1 MKIATYNINGIN
13 GRLQILLRWLKEA
26 QPDIVCL
33 QELKAENNRFPEQA
47 ILEAGYHAIWHGQK
61 SWNGVAILSKTE
73 IRELRRDLPGED
85 NEYTHSRYIEAF
97 INGIVIGCIY
107 LPNGNPYPGPKFEY
121 KLRWFERLAIHAKDL
136 VDRDL
141 PVILIGDYNVMP
153 TELDTYKPEK
163 YLENALFRP
172 ETRKAYKDLVDQ
184 GWTDAIRTLYPNE
197 RIYTFWD
204 YLRDAYGRNAGL
216 RLDHFLVN
224 KKVANRLA
232 AGDVDKHVRG
242 WKGASDH
249 APVWIELADRDLPEA
264 KRRAMKIDK
273 LETKIEAVEEGKDLS
288 PAPVADLKTLLAEA
302 PKSKIPLFL
311 KPMKAT
317 LVDEPFDD
325 PGWIYEIKWDGYRA
339 LSIIEKGKAS
349 LVSRNNL
356 PFDQFA
362 PVNDLLAGWGMNAV
376 LDGEIVA
383 LDDKGNANFGALQN
397 WRNTKKATLAFYV
410 FDILW
415 YEGRLLTGLP
425 FYQRRE
431 VLKAVLPADND
442 LVRISQAFEV
452 NGIEFFEAAKRMK
465 LEGIIAKRAD
475 SLYSSDARSREWLK
489 IKAKRRQE
497 VVIAGFTK
505 NEGTGKYF
513 SALAIGV
520 YDGKGVLRYIGKVG
534 TGFNDA
540 KQKEMLALFK
550 PLITPEC
557 PFDIEP
563 DVDEPS
569 QFRPRRLGAKATW
582 LKPELVC
589 EVEFAEI
596 TSDGKVRQASFK
608 GMRSDKKAE
617 DVVLEVEADTQ
628 EVVDEVGL
636 EADITEVESGKVKTE
651 TGKLKAES
659 SKLKSQSSKPKE
671 HDKSPAGLLI
681 TSKEETEVKKVDGH
695 TLKFTHLN
703 KLYWPEDK
711 VSKRDMFNYYHQ
723 VAPFIVPYLKDR
735 PMSLN
740 RYPGGIHSDSFY
752 QKNVKDKAPDWA
764 ETMPHTNGE
773 NEEKDYLLGNNE
785 ATLLWMA
792 SLGCI
797 EMNPWFSRVQSP
809 DNPDY
814 CVIDLDP
821 DKQHFDQVIQAA
833 QEVKKVLDAIGVP
846 SYPKTSGST
855 GIHIYIPLGAKYT
868 YEQSQLFAN
877 IVVKLVNKQIPK
889 FTTLERM
896 ISNRKGKMYLD
907 FLQNR
912 PGATIA
918 SVYSLRPKPGATV
931 SMPLTWDEVK
941 PGLTMRDFTI
951 HNAIGRIKE
960 TGDLFTGVLGE
971 GIDLFETIK
980 RAQEVF

>member
-13 GRLQILLRWLKEA
+13 GRLEILLRWLKEA
-26 QPDIVCL
+26 QPDVVCL
-33 QELKAENNRFPEQA
+33 QELKSENHKFPELA
-47 ILEAGYHAIWHGQK
+47 ISEAGYQAVWHGQK

-73 IRELRRDLPGED
+73 IRELRNDLPGED
-85 NEYTHSRYIEAF
+85 EEFTHSRYIEAF
-97 INGIVIGCIY
+97 TGGIVIGCLY
-107 LPNGNPYPGPKFEY
+107 LPNGNPYPGPKFNY
-121 KLRWFERLAIHAKDL
+121 KLRWFKRLADHAKDL
-136 VDRDL
+136 VNREL

-172 ETRKAYKDLVDQ
+172 ESRKAFKDLVDQ
-184 GWTDAIRTLYPNE
+184 GWTDAIRKLYPDE

-216 RLDHFLVN
+216 RLDHFLLN
-224 KKVANRLA
+224 KNVSFRLKTAN
-232 AGDVDKHVRG
+232 VDKYVRG
-242 WKGASDH
+242 WPGTSDH
-249 APVWIELADRDLPEA
+249 APVWIELSDGKNQKGKTKTADVNNPVKDPEITVNSPDLPELQGLA
-264 KRRAMKIDK
+264 ALLKELPK
-273 LETKIEAVEEGKDLS
+273 TS
-288 PAPVADLKTLLAEA
+288 FPAD
-302 PKSKIPLFL
+302 I

-317 LVDEPFDD
+317 LVDEPFDQQ
-325 PGWIYEIKWDGYRA
+325 GWIYEIKWDGYRA
-339 LSIIEKGKAS
+339 VALLNDGKAT
-349 LVSRNNL
+349 LMSRNNL
-356 PFDQFA
+356 VFGQFQ
-362 PVNDLLAGWGMNAV
+362 PINDLLESWNLNMV

-383 LDDKGNANFGALQN
+383 LNDKGTADFGALQN
-397 WRNTKKATLAFYV
+397 WRNKKSAHLAYYI

-415 YEGRLLTGLP
+415 YNGRDLTGLP
-425 FYQRRE
+425 LKSRRE
-431 VLKAVLPADND
+431 ILDAVLPENNE
-442 LVRISQAFEV
+442 LIRPSQTFDV
-452 NGIEFFEAAKRMK
+452 GGIEFFEAAKKMG

-475 SLYSSDARSREWLK
+475 SLYTSDARSREWLK

-520 YDGKGVLRYIGKVG
+520 FDQKGVLRYIGKVG
-534 TGFNDA
+534 TGFNDT
-540 KQKEMLALFK
+540 KQKEMMAQFK
-550 PLITPEC
+550 PLITMES
-557 PFDIEP
+557 PFDVEP

-596 TSDGKVRQASFK
+596 TSDGKIRQASFK
-608 GMRSDKKAE
+608 GMRSDKKAR
-617 DVVLEVEADTQ
+617 DVMMEIESDTE
-628 EVVDEVGL
+628 EVVEEVSL
-636 EADITEVESGKVKTE
+636 MAELKRDASKQTDPKPKRSVKPK
-651 TGKLKAES
+651 TGKT
-659 SKLKSQSSKPKE
+659 
-671 HDKSPAGLLI
+671 PADLLI
-681 TSKEETEVKKVDGH
+681 TSKKETEEIKVDGH
-695 TLKFTHLN
+695 LIKFTHLN
-703 KLYWPEDK
+703 KLYWPEDM
-711 VSKRDMFNYYHQ
+711 VTKRDMFNYYHQ
-723 VAPFIVPYLKDR
+723 VAPFMVPYLKDR

-740 RYPGGIHSDSFY
+740 RYPGGIHGESFY
-752 QKNVKDKAPDWA
+752 QKNVRDKAPGWA

-773 NEEKDYLLGNNE
+773 GVDKDYLLGNNE

-797 EMNPWFSRVQSP
+797 EINPWFSRIQSP

-814 CVIDLDP
+814 CIIDLDP

-833 QEVKKVLDAIGVP
+833 LEVKKVLDAIDVP

-855 GIHIYIPLGAKYT
+855 GMHIYIPLGAQYT
-868 YEQSQLFAN
+868 YDQSQLFAN
-877 IVVKLVNKQIPK
+877 IIVKLVQKQIPD

-918 SVYSLRPKPGATV
+918 GVYSLRPKPGATV
-931 SMPLTWDEVK
+931 SMPVTWDEVR

-951 HNAIGRIKE
+951 HNAIDRLKE
-960 TGDLFTGVLGE
+960 TGDLFTGVLGS
-971 GIDLFETIK
+971 GIDLMKTLEK
-980 RAQEVF
+980 VKNLVL

>member
-1 MKIATYNINGIN
+1 LSLIPLKIATYNINGIN
-13 GRLQILLRWLKEA
+13 GRLDILLRWLKEA

-33 QELKAENNRFPEQA
+33 QELKSENNKFPEKA
-47 ILEAGYHAIWHGQK
+47 INDAGYQAIWHGQK

-73 IRELRRDLPGED
+73 IKELRNDLPGED
-85 NEYTHSRYIEAF
+85 EEYTHSRYIEAF

-107 LPNGNPYPGPKFEY
+107 LPNGNPWPGPKFDY
-121 KLRWFERLAIHAKDL
+121 KLRWFKRLDEHAKDL
-136 VDRDL
+136 VGRDL

-172 ETRKAYKDLVDQ
+172 ESRKAFKDLVDQ
-184 GWTDAIRTLYPNE
+184 GWTDAIRTLYPDE

-216 RLDHFLVN
+216 RLDHFLLN
-224 KKVANRLA
+224 KQIAGRLI
-232 AGDVDKHVRG
+232 AGNVDKEVRG

-249 APVWIELADRDLPEA
+249 APVWIELADEIGTASVPGKVKKTKAKAGSSNAENVIAEPKGLVQLLSELPE
-264 KRRAMKIDK
+264 IP
-273 LETKIEAVEEGKDLS
+273 V
-288 PAPVADLKTLLAEA
+288 PAA
-302 PKSKIPLFL
+302 I

-317 LVDEPFDD
+317 LVDEPFDQ
-325 PGWIYEIKWDGYRA
+325 PGWMYEIKWDGYRA
-339 LSIIEKGKAS
+339 VAILNEGKAT
-349 LVSRNNL
+349 LTSRNNL
-356 PFDQFA
+356 VFEQFQ
-362 PVNDLLAGWGMNAV
+362 PINDLLESWEMNVV

-383 LDDKGNANFGALQN
+383 LNVQGTADFGALQN
-397 WRNTKKATLAFYV
+397 WRNKKNALLAFYV

-415 YEGRLLTGLP
+415 YNGRDLTGLP
-425 FYQRRE
+425 LRSRRE
-431 VLKAVLPADND
+431 ILDAVLPKDTE
-442 LVRISQAFEV
+442 LIRPSQVFEV
-452 NGIEFFEAAKRMK
+452 GGIEFFEAAKKMG
-465 LEGIIAKRAD
+465 LEGIIAKRSD
-475 SLYSSDARSREWLK
+475 SLYTSDARSREWLK
-489 IKAKRRQE
+489 VKAKRRQE

-520 YDGKGVLRYIGKVG
+520 HDQKGVLRYIGKVG

-540 KQKEMLALFK
+540 RQKEMMQLFE
-550 PLITPEC
+550 PLITKES
-557 PFDIEP
+557 PFDVEP

-582 LKPELVC
+582 LKPLLVC

-608 GMRSDKKAE
+608 GMRTDKDPK
-617 DVVLEVEADTQ
+617 DVVMEVEVDT
-628 EVVDEVGL
+628 EEIVGDINSPDDPVPVVP
-636 EADITEVESGKVKTE
+636 
-651 TGKLKAES
+651 TGKSRKGSAL
-659 SKLKSQSSKPKE
+659 QSAQKPA
-671 HDKSPAGLLI
+671 DLLI
-681 TSKEETEVKKVDGH
+681 TFNKETEEVKVDGRL
-695 TLKFTHLN
+695 LKLTHLN

-711 VSKRDMFNYYHQ
+711 VTKRDMFNYYHQ
-723 VAPFIVPYLKDR
+723 VAPFMVPYLKDR

-740 RYPGGIHSDSFY
+740 RFPGGIHGESFY
-752 QKNVKDKAPDWA
+752 QKNVRDKAPEWA

-773 NEEKDYLLGNNE
+773 GVDKDYLLGNNE

-797 EMNPWFSRVQSP
+797 EINPWFSRVQSP

-814 CVIDLDP
+814 CIIDLDP

-833 QEVKKVLDAIGVP
+833 QEVKKVLDAIDVP

-855 GIHIYIPLGAKYT
+855 GMHIYIPLGAKYT
-868 YEQSQLFAN
+868 YDQSQLFAN
-877 IVVKLVNKQIPK
+877 IIVKLVQQQIPD

-918 SVYSLRPKPGATV
+918 GVYSLRPKPGATV
-931 SMPLTWDEVK
+931 SMPVTWDEVK

-951 HNAIGRIKE
+951 HNAIDRIRE
-960 TGDLFTGVLGE
+960 TGDLFTDVLGE
-971 GIDLFETIK
+971 GIDLARTIK
-980 RAQEVF
+980 KAQSIFNE

>member
-13 GRLQILLRWLKEA
+13 GRLDILLRWLQEA

-33 QELKAENNRFPEQA
+33 QELKAENNRFPEDKL
-47 ILEAGYHAIWHGQK
+47 LEAGYHAIWHGQK

-107 LPNGNPYPGPKFEY
+107 LPNGNPYPGPKFDY
-121 KLRWFERLAIHAKDL
+121 KLRWFERLIAHGKDL
-136 VDRDL
+136 VGRDL

-216 RLDHFLVN
+216 RLDHFLLN

-232 AGDVDKHVRG
+232 SADVDKHVRG

-249 APVWIELADRDLPEA
+249 APVWIELADKDLPEA

-273 LETKIEAVEEGKDLS
+273 HET
-288 PAPVADLKTLLAEA
+288 
-302 PKSKIPLFL
+302 
-311 KPMKAT
+311 
-317 LVDEPFDD
+317 
-325 PGWIYEIKWDGYRA
+325 
-339 LSIIEKGKAS
+339 
-349 LVSRNNL
+349 
-356 PFDQFA
+356 
-362 PVNDLLAGWGMNAV
+362 
-376 LDGEIVA
+376 EIV
-383 LDDKGNANFGALQN
+383 D
-397 WRNTKKATLAFYV
+397 AT
-410 FDILW
+410 
-415 YEGRLLTGLP
+415 
-425 FYQRRE
+425 
-431 VLKAVLPADND
+431 
-442 LVRISQAFEV
+442 
-452 NGIEFFEAAKRMK
+452 
-465 LEGIIAKRAD
+465 
-475 SLYSSDARSREWLK
+475 SLS
-489 IKAKRRQE
+489 
-497 VVIAGFTK
+497 
-505 NEGTGKYF
+505 
-513 SALAIGV
+513 
-520 YDGKGVLRYIGKVG
+520 
-534 TGFNDA
+534 
-540 KQKEMLALFK
+540 
-550 PLITPEC
+550 
-557 PFDIEP
+557 
-563 DVDEPS
+563 
-569 QFRPRRLGAKATW
+569 
-582 LKPELVC
+582 
-589 EVEFAEI
+589 
-596 TSDGKVRQASFK
+596 
-608 GMRSDKKAE
+608 
-617 DVVLEVEADTQ
+617 
-628 EVVDEVGL
+628 
-636 EADITEVESGKVKTE
+636 E
-651 TGKLKAES
+651 T
-659 SKLKSQSSKPKE
+659 
-671 HDKSPAGLLI
+671 LLI
-681 TSKEETEVKKVDGH
+681 TSNEDTEVKKIEGH

-703 KLYWPEDK
+703 KLYWPEDQ
-711 VSKRDMFNYYHQ
+711 VTKRDMFNYYHQ
-723 VAPFIVPYLKDR
+723 VAPFIVPYLRDR

-740 RYPGGIHSDSFY
+740 RFPGGIHSNSFY

-764 ETMPHTNGE
+764 ETMPHTSGE
-773 NEEKDYLLGNNE
+773 GEEKDYLLGNNE

-797 EMNPWFSRVQSP
+797 EMNPWFSRAQSP
-809 DNPDY
+809 EHPDY

-855 GIHIYIPLGAKYT
+855 GIHIYIPLGAKYS
-868 YEQSQLFAN
+868 YEQSQIFAN
-877 IVVKLVNKQIPK
+877 IIVQLVNKQIPK

-971 GIDLFETIK
+971 GIDLFEVIK
-980 RAQEVF
+980 RAREVF